1 MALNCRSGVAI
12 CYKPES
18 VGLRIFYRWFCRY
31 PQPLGARKYHM
42 SIRHKPTHAAAPR
55 WDGTR
60 VAFQI
65 DVDGAM
71 VDCAISRSA
80 LQDLGGYRH
89 FTPADLLRCFNNA
102 RARIEAVAAEKFAA
116 QACSVYGV
124 VSIWSD
130 DLEDAPLSE
139 AEISKR
145 LQGKKR
151 HGKGTEAR
159 QSGAEETKGQQEAG
173 AGHVNIP
180 APERVAAGS

>member
-1 MALNCRSGVAI
+1 
-12 CYKPES
+12 
-18 VGLRIFYRWFCRY
+18 
-31 PQPLGARKYHM
+31 
-42 SIRHKPTHAAAPR
+42 
-55 WDGTR
+55 
-60 VAFQI
+60 
-65 DVDGAM
+65 M

-89 FTPADLLRCFNNA
+89 FTPADLLRCFTNA

-145 LQGKKR
+145 LEGKKR
-151 HGKGTEAR
+151 HGKGAEAG
-159 QSGAEETKGQQEAG
+159 QSGIEETKGQQKTG
-173 AGHVNIP
+173 SGHVNLP
-180 APERVAAGS
+180 SSELVGAGG

>member
-1 MALNCRSGVAI
+1 MSMKQ
-12 CYKPES
+12 KPIS
-18 VGLRIFYRWFCRY
+18 
-31 PQPLGARKYHM
+31 
-42 SIRHKPTHAAAPR
+42 AAAPR

-65 DVDGAM
+65 QVGDAM

-89 FTPADLLRCFNNA
+89 FTPADLLRCFTNA

-130 DLEDAPLSE
+130 DLEDAPLSA
-139 AEISKR
+139 AEISQR
-145 LQGKKR
+145 SQGKKKN
-151 HGKGTEAR
+151 GKGSEAR
-159 QSGAEETKGQQEAG
+159 QPRAEEAEGQQEAG
-173 AGHVNIP
+173 AAHVNFP
-180 APERVAAGS
+180 ASGLVAVGG